1 LHHAPREETVMTK
14 SSRKSHERKSAEMN
28 AIGLLMEDH
37 RKVQK
42 VFKEFEKSKDGMDSD
57 EKAEMVRHCC
67 TELKIH
73 TQIEEDIF
81 YPAAREAI
89 EDEELVD
96 EAEVEHAAAKQL
108 IDELEHMGPGEELY
122 DARFTVLGEYVNHH
136 IKEEEHAGGLFTEV
150 KKAKLDLEE
159 LGGRMMQLKQKLQG
173 EMEPE
178 AGEHASA

>member
-1 LHHAPREETVMTK
+1 MTK
-14 SSRKSHERKSAEMN
+14 SSRSHKSHKSSGMD
-28 AIGLLMEDH
+28 AIDLLMEDH
-37 RKVQK
+37 KKVQK
-42 VFKEFEKSKDGMDSD
+42 VFKEFEKSRD
-57 EKAEMVRHCC
+57 EMGDAEKGRMVRHCC
-67 TELKIH
+67 MELKIH
-73 TQIEEDIF
+73 TQLEEEIF

-108 IDELEHMGPGEELY
+108 INELEQMEPGEDLY

-136 IKEEEHAGGLFTEV
+136 IKEEEQAGGILAEV
-150 KKAKLDLEE
+150 KKAKIDLEE
-159 LGGRMMQLKQKLQG
+159 LGRRMMQMKEKLQG

>member
-1 LHHAPREETVMTK
+1 MTK
-14 SSRKSHERKSAEMN
+14 SSRNHKSHKSSGMD
-28 AIGLLMEDH
+28 AIDLLMEDH
-37 RKVQK
+37 KNVQK
-42 VFKEFEKSKDGMDSD
+42 MFKAFEKSKDEMGDA
-57 EKAEMVRHCC
+57 EKGEMVRHCC
-67 TELKIH
+67 MELKIH
-73 TQIEEDIF
+73 TQLEEEIF

-108 IDELEHMGPGEELY
+108 INELEQMEPGEDLY

-136 IKEEEHAGGLFTEV
+136 IKEEEQAGGIFAEV
-150 KKAKLDLEE
+150 KKAKIDLEE
-159 LGGRMMQLKQKLQG
+159 LGRRMMQMKEKLQG

>member
-1 LHHAPREETVMTK
+1 MTK

-73 TQIEEDIF
+73 TQIEEEIF